1 MKMKLTLVALG
12 FLLCGVIGCSGKPAE
27 PVTNVPANLPGGPPP
42 PENRPTVAI
51 GGAGGAA
58 PAAGTPAPA
67 QPAAPP
73 PPANYSATGNV
84 PRNLPTVAIG
94 GGGGGAITSSVG
106 GPAQTP
112 PPANSAA
119 GGGLANGLYPQ
130 GMSGGGAAG
139 GSAGGSIAG
148 GLKNGIYPQFA
159 GGSTPTSTAA
169 APPTPAVASA
179 LAGDNDSAAN
189 TAGSAN
195 KLFDQA
201 KALFAEGEDDKAAN
215 ALYAYMLAKEDA
227 YETYPLQWYAGIK
240 EPLVFLRIGIG
251 VTYTPQKGFSEKPPV
266 IGDPVA
272 GSKNNR
278 RPPPGGDG
286 DIIGN
291 AGLGGPSAASNS
303 PYSTVDTTTPAGFL
317 LYYTGDYTEKLYQQL
332 NTRRKTSKSQFGKI
346 LSQFPER
353 APTKPPAQGD
363 AAQAGNTAPQ
373 GGPPGDRPTFGIG
386 GGGAPPAGGGGGG
399 AAGGGAAGGGAAG
412 AGGAAGGG
420 NAGARGG
427 SRKLVDQWSG
437 SSGASPE
444 RLTTGAL
451 MPGVICLGE
460 GKKDDIISRAKKFG
474 VDVVLLFD
482 VKVGEAKGEK
492 YSTTALRLL
501 DPENPDEQL
510 ALGRALNNTKVM
522 ESREGGKDPVDTEL
536 ARVVE
541 ECMDVNLIASKFPDA
556 VNQDAVSKR
565 LEGLL
570 AGEVKHP
577 LKTAV
582 EVVGF
587 YRVGL
592 LKEAEVE
599 AALKQLLG
607 EDLAEAI
614 LNGDEATRVAELQ
627 KLLEQD

>member
-1 MKMKLTLVALG
+1 MKMKLALVALG
-12 FLLCGVIGCSGKPAE
+12 LLMFGMIGCSGKPAE

-73 PPANYSATGNV
+73 PPANYSANGNV
-84 PRNLPTVAIG
+84 PRNLPSVAIG
-94 GGGGGAITSSVG
+94 GGGGGAVTSSVG

-112 PPANSAA
+112 PPANNPGSAA

-130 GMSGGGAAG
+130 GMSGGGATG
-139 GSAGGSIAG
+139 GSSGGSIAG
-148 GLKNGIYPQFA
+148 GLQNGIYPQFA

-179 LAGDNDSAAN
+179 IAGDNVN
-189 TAGSAN
+189 TAKNAGSAT
-195 KLFDQA
+195 KLLDQA
-201 KALFAEGEDDKAAN
+201 KELFAEGEDDKAAS

-240 EPLVFLRIGIG
+240 EPLVFLRIGVG
-251 VTYTPQKGFSEKPPV
+251 VTYTPQKGSSDKPPV

-272 GSKNNR
+272 GSKNTR
-278 RPPPGGDG
+278 RPPAGGDG
-286 DIIGN
+286 DVVGN
-291 AGLGGPSAASNS
+291 AGFGGPSTTSNS

-332 NTRRKTSKSQFGKI
+332 NTRRKASKSQFGKI
-346 LSQFPER
+346 LSQFPDR
-353 APTKPPAQGD
+353 VPSKPPAQGD

-399 AAGGGAAGGGAAG
+399 GGA
-412 AGGAAGGG
+412 AAGGG

-427 SRKLVDQWSG
+427 GSRKLVDLWSG
-437 SSGASPE
+437 SSGAIPE
-444 RLTTGAL
+444 RLTTGTL

-460 GKKDDIISRAKKFG
+460 GKRDDIISRAKKLG

-492 YSTTALRLL
+492 YTNTALRLL

-541 ECMDVNLIASKFPDA
+541 EYMDVNLIASKFPDA
-556 VNQDAVSKR
+556 VNQEAVSKR

-570 AGEVKHP
+570 AVEVKHP

-599 AALKQLLG
+599 AALKQLLS
-607 EDLAEAI
+607 EDLADAI
-614 LNGDEATRVAELQ
+614 LNGDEGTRVTELQ
-627 KLLEQD
+627 RLLEQD

>member
-1 MKMKLTLVALG
+1 MKLKLTLVTLG
-12 FLLCGVIGCSGKPAE
+12 LLLCGVIGCSGKPAD
-27 PVTNVPANLPGGPPP
+27 PVADVPASPPP
-42 PENRPTVAI
+42 PKNHPTF
-51 GGAGGAA
+51 AGTGAA
-58 PAAGTPAPA
+58 PAAGVPAGGAPA
-67 QPAAPP
+67 SAPP
-73 PPANYSATGNV
+73 PPSNSSATDNGR
-84 PRNLPTVAIG
+84 RNLPTVAFG
-94 GGGGGAITSSVG
+94 GGGGGITSSAG
-106 GPAQTP
+106 GPNQTP

-119 GGGLANGLYPQ
+119 SGGLANGLYPQ
-130 GMSGGGAAG
+130 GVSLGGANSGA
-139 GSAGGSIAG
+139 SGGSIAG
-148 GLKNGIYPQFA
+148 GLQNGIYPQFS
-159 GGSTPTSTAA
+159 GGSTSTSTAA
-169 APPTPAVASA
+169 APAVPSPKPVVTS
-179 LAGDNDSAAN
+179 DNDSASN
-189 TAGSAN
+189 QAGSAA
-195 KLFDQA
+195 KLLDQA
-201 KALFAEGEDDKAAN
+201 KELFAEGEDDKAAN

-227 YETYPLQWYAGIK
+227 YENYPLQWYAGIK

-272 GSKNNR
+272 GSKNTR

-286 DIIGN
+286 DGMN
-291 AGLGGPSAASNS
+291 SGLGGSNVASNS
-303 PYSTVDTTTPAGFL
+303 PYSTIDTTTPAGFL

-332 NTRRKTSKSQFGKI
+332 NTRRKASKSQFGKI
-346 LSQFPER
+346 LSQFPDR
-353 APTKPPAQGD
+353 VPKKPPTQGD
-363 AAQAGNTAPQ
+363 AAQAGSTAPQ
-373 GGPPGDRPTFGIG
+373 GTPRGNLPTFGIG

-399 AAGGGAAGGGAAG
+399 GGAAGGGGGGGGAAGGGAAVG
-412 AGGAAGGG
+412 SNAGG
-420 NAGARGG
+420 RGG
-427 SRKLVDQWSG
+427 TRKLVDQWSG
-437 SSGASPE
+437 SSGATPE
-444 RLTTGAL
+444 RLTTGTL

-510 ALGRALNNTKVM
+510 ALGRGLNNTKVM
-522 ESREGGKDPVDTEL
+522 ESREGGKDPVETEL
-536 ARVVE
+536 ARILDDY
-541 ECMDVNLIASKFPDA
+541 MDTNLIASKFPDA
-556 VNQDAVSKR
+556 VNQDTVSKR

-587 YRVGL
+587 YRIGL

-599 AALKQLLG
+599 AALKQLLS

-614 LNGDEATRVAELQ
+614 LNGDEGTRVTELQ

>member
-1 MKMKLTLVALG
+1 MKMKLALVALG
-12 FLLCGVIGCSGKPAE
+12 LLMFGMIGCSGKPAE

-73 PPANYSATGNV
+73 PPANYSANGNV
-84 PRNLPTVAIG
+84 PRNLPSVAIG
-94 GGGGGAITSSVG
+94 GGGGGAVTSSVG
-106 GPAQTP
+106 GAAQTP
-112 PPANSAA
+112 PPANNPGSAA

-130 GMSGGGAAG
+130 GMSGGGATG
-139 GSAGGSIAG
+139 GSSGGSIAG
-148 GLKNGIYPQFA
+148 GLQNGIYPQFA

-179 LAGDNDSAAN
+179 IAGDNVN
-189 TAGSAN
+189 TAKNAGSAT
-195 KLFDQA
+195 KLLDQA
-201 KALFAEGEDDKAAN
+201 KELFAEGEDDKAAS

-240 EPLVFLRIGIG
+240 EPLVFLRIGVG
-251 VTYTPQKGFSEKPPV
+251 VTYTPQKGSSDKPPV

-272 GSKNNR
+272 GSKNTR
-278 RPPPGGDG
+278 RPPAGGDG
-286 DIIGN
+286 DVVGN
-291 AGLGGPSAASNS
+291 AGFGGPSTTSNS

-332 NTRRKTSKSQFGKI
+332 NTRRKASKSQFGKI
-346 LSQFPER
+346 LSQFPDR
-353 APTKPPAQGD
+353 VPSKPPAQGD

-399 AAGGGAAGGGAAG
+399 GGA
-412 AGGAAGGG
+412 AAGGG

-427 SRKLVDQWSG
+427 GSRKLVDLWSG
-437 SSGASPE
+437 SSGAIPE
-444 RLTTGAL
+444 RLTTGTL

-460 GKKDDIISRAKKFG
+460 GKRDDIISRAKKLG

-492 YSTTALRLL
+492 YTNTALRLL

-541 ECMDVNLIASKFPDA
+541 EYMDVNLIASKFPDA
-556 VNQDAVSKR
+556 VNQEAVSKR

-570 AGEVKHP
+570 AVEVKHP

-599 AALKQLLG
+599 AALKQLLS
-607 EDLAEAI
+607 EDLADAI
-614 LNGDEATRVAELQ
+614 LNGDEGTRVTELQ
-627 KLLEQD
+627 RLLEQD

>member
-1 MKMKLTLVALG
+1 MA
-12 FLLCGVIGCSGKPAE
+12 
-27 PVTNVPANLPGGPPP
+27 
-42 PENRPTVAI
+42 
-51 GGAGGAA
+51 
-58 PAAGTPAPA
+58 
-67 QPAAPP
+67 
-73 PPANYSATGNV
+73 
-84 PRNLPTVAIG
+84 
-94 GGGGGAITSSVG
+94 
-106 GPAQTP
+106 
-112 PPANSAA
+112 
-119 GGGLANGLYPQ
+119 
-130 GMSGGGAAG
+130 GGGAAG

-179 LAGDNDSAAN
+179 LAGDNDSPAN
-189 TAGSAN
+189 KAGSAN
-195 KLFDQA
+195 KLLDQA
-201 KALFAEGEDDKAAN
+201 KELFAEGEDDKAAN

-399 AAGGGAAGGGAAG
+399 AAGGGAAG

-437 SSGASPE
+437 SSGATPE

-541 ECMDVNLIASKFPDA
+541 EYIDVNLIASKFPDA

-607 EDLAEAI
+607 EDLAEAV
-614 LNGDEATRVAELQ
+614 LNGDEGTRVAELQ